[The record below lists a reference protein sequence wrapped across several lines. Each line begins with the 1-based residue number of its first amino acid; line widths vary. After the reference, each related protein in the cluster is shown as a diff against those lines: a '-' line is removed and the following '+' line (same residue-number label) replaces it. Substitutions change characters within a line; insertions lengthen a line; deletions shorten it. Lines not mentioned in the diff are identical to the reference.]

1 MTKLKLETIEDD
13 KPVNRMVKFPG
24 AVYRD
29 LTAYAKVLAQ
39 DGHSAT
45 APDPIK
51 LVVPMLQRFMAT
63 DKAFRKARAQFQQ
76 SPK

>member
-1 MTKLKLETIEDD
+1 MTKHKLETIEDD
-13 KPVNRMVKFPG
+13 TPVNRMVKFPG

-29 LTAYAKVLAQ
+29 LTAYAEVLAH
-39 DGHSAT
+39 DGGNAP

-63 DKAFRKARAQFQQ
+63 DKAFRKARSSFG
-76 SPK
+76 

>member
-1 MTKLKLETIEDD
+1 MTKLKLETIEDE
-13 KPVNRMVKFPG
+13 PVSRKVEFPG

-29 LTAYAKVLAQ
+29 LTAYAEVLAR
-39 DGHSAT
+39 GSGNAT

-63 DKAFRKARAQFQQ
+63 DKAFRKARAQFQRTQ
-76 SPK
+76 T